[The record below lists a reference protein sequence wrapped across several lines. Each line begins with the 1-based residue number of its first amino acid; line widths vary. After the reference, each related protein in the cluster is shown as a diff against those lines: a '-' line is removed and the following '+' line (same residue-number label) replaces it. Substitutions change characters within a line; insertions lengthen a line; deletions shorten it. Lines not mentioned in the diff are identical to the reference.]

1 MKKLLMFCWLSG
13 VSLGIHASEPITRED
28 GSEITY
34 YLKKGTDDALL
45 ILMQGSDCNS
55 VAHNDNINRQFSQVM
70 AQADILT
77 VEKYGITAQ
86 LPWNPNPERQDCP
99 AAYLRH
105 DSPAQRAQD
114 YLKVLQTIHAAQGYQ
129 RIVVLGGSE
138 GALVAQMLAQETDLI
153 SHVIALNGG
162 GRFFLDDVLFNMKSQ
177 MPPEAYPEA
186 EAGFRQFASQVTQS
200 DAMELTMSGH
210 GFPWWKSM
218 FTLDQQQLL
227 SAIDVP
233 VLLMQGAKDTQ
244 VDPAAFSAMTDR
256 LKSSKPNLM
265 TTLYPDLDHGFRD
278 PQGQSQAGQ
287 VVRDIRHWLERK

>member
-1 MKKLLMFCWLSG
+1 MKKLLMFCWLSS

-55 VAHNDNINRQFSQVM
+55 VAHNDNINRLFSQVM

-77 VEKYGITAQ
+77 VEKYGINAQ
-86 LPWNPNPERQDCP
+86 LPWNQNPERQDCP
-99 AAYLRH
+99 AAYLRY
-105 DSPAQRAQD
+105 DSPEQRVRD

-177 MPPEAYPEA
+177 MPPRLIRKLKP
-186 EAGFRQFASQVTQS
+186 G
-200 DAMELTMSGH
+200 SGN
-210 GFPWWKSM
+210 
-218 FTLDQQQLL
+218 L
-227 SAIDVP
+227 P
-233 VLLMQGAKDTQ
+233 V
-244 VDPAAFSAMTDR
+244 R
-256 LKSSKPNLM
+256 
-265 TTLYPDLDHGFRD
+265 
-278 PQGQSQAGQ
+278 
-287 VVRDIRHWLERK
+287 